1 VGPEKRGCLEVR
13 TRRQPY
19 SLVLVFAL
27 RAAAPAFMRAHA
39 GVHLLHALLH
49 FSAAL
54 GAIPMLGAHLAI
66 LRGASLVLPTLVARV
81 GKQ

>member
-1 VGPEKRGCLEVR
+1 ML
-13 TRRQPY
+13 
-19 SLVLVFAL
+19 AL
-27 RAAAPAFMRAHA
+27 ALHAAAFVRAHA

-54 GAIPMLGAHLAI
+54 GAIAVVSAHRAV
-66 LRGASLVLPTLVARV
+66 LRGACLVLPALVAGI

>member
-1 VGPEKRGCLEVR
+1 M
-13 TRRQPY
+13 
-19 SLVLVFAL
+19 LVLAL
-27 RAAAPAFMRAHA
+27 HAAAFVRAHA

-66 LRGASLVLPTLVARV
+66 LRGASLVLPTLVARI
-81 GKQ
+81 GKQRGGAQGSGGQGCGNQ